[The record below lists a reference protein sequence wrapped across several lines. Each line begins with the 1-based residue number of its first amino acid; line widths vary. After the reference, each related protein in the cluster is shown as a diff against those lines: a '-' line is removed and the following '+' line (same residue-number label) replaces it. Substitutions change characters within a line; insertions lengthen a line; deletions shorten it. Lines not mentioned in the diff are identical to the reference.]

1 MGNRY
6 SASENSYRCLQQST
20 KRIINVFLCKLDGS
34 LSPFR
39 LIPNVVL
46 FRCLTEIYFGLFVCD
61 MEVSSDIDCRFQTT
75 KKVNSC
81 YPRGVHLVRL
91 RQMHVWYDKL
101 DHKLEDKMS
110 SNLWERPAPLNAALV
125 ALYAIQ

>member
-20 KRIINVFLCKLDGS
+20 KRIINGFLCKLDGS

-91 RQMHVWYDKL
+91 RQMHVRYDKHPPQDVFQL
-101 DHKLEDKMS
+101 MG
-110 SNLWERPAPLNAALV
+110 APCTVGRCISCSLCNTMNRS
-125 ALYAIQ
+125 